1 MNPLEMAILEK
12 LCRTHNLDTQLIDHS
27 LTYYE
32 NKKYLLSL
40 IPKTDQDL
48 IREGESQKEQ
58 YMQEHFLTYY
68 VSVNLK

>member
-1 MNPLEMAILEK
+1 MNPLEMAMLEK
-12 LCRTHNLDTQLIDHS
+12 FCRTHNLDVQLIDHS

-40 IPKTDQDL
+40 IPKTVEDL
-48 IREGESQKEQ
+48 IRDGESQKEQ

-68 VSVNLK
+68 ISVHLK